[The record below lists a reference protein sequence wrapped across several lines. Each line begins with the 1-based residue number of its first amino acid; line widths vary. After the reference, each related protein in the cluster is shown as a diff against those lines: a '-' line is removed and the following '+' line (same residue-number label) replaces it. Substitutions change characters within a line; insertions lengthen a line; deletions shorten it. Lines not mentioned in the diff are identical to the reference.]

1 MNTNTAAAYF
11 TVTLPA
17 GNVVTKRAG
26 KRSYTHA
33 VVKGDEV
40 IGWHITEQ
48 RAKQDYSRT
57 LGALPRDQWETVS
70 IQRVRMA

>member
-1 MNTNTAAAYF
+1 MNTAAAAAYF
-11 TVTLPA
+11 TVTLPT
-17 GNVVTKRAG
+17 GNVVTKKAG

-33 VVKGDEV
+33 VVIGDEV

-57 LGALPRDQWETVS
+57 LGRLPRDEWDAVS